1 MQVQLLELP
10 LVQIVTVSANTAA
23 YAAEALKPSA
33 RVSGLSPSEK
43 TVQALAAEARKSG
56 DYEQLALTN
65 VVHPP
70 ALALFF
76 LTAEKQPDNTLLR
89 AQQEYLQMLEE
100 RRIEEDTAEEE
111 RNSGR

>member
-1 MQVQLLELP
+1 MVQV
-10 LVQIVTVSANTAA
+10 VSVSANTAA

-33 RVSGLSPSEK
+33 RVSGVSPAEK
-43 TVQALAAEARKSG
+43 TVQALAAEARKGG

-65 VVHPP
+65 VVQPP

-100 RRIEEDTAEEE
+100 ERIVEREALEEE
-111 RNSGR
+111 QESED

>member
-1 MQVQLLELP
+1 MVQV
-10 LVQIVTVSANTAA
+10 VTVSANTAA

-33 RVSGLSPSEK
+33 RVSGVSPSEK
-43 TVQALAAEARKSG
+43 TVHALAAEARRSG
-56 DYEQLALTN
+56 DYEQIALTN
-65 VVHPP
+65 VVQPP

-100 RRIEEDTAEEE
+100 RRIEDEAIPEDREQE
-111 RNSGR
+111 G

>member
-1 MQVQLLELP
+1 M
-10 LVQIVTVSANTAA
+10 VQIVTVSANTAA

-33 RVSGLSPSEK
+33 RVSGVSPTEK

-65 VVHPP
+65 VVQPP

-89 AQQEYLQMLEE
+89 AQQEYLQMLDE
-100 RRIEEDTAEEE
+100 RRVEEDVLPEDQEAEA
-111 RNSGR
+111 